1 MPEHL
6 CVHTPVHSALLC
18 TWNTGPP
25 GGLCRVLPARV
36 FHSLES
42 KVGTPPGAMHCG
54 KSTRWIRELG
64 FLPSSS
70 QQLRN

>member
-1 MPEHL
+1 MLEHL

-18 TWNTGPP
+18 TWNAGSP
-25 GGLCRVLPARV
+25 GGLCIVLPTLV
-36 FHSLES
+36 FRSLES
-42 KVGTPPGAMHCG
+42 KVGTPPGAIHGG
-54 KSTRWIRELG
+54 KSTRWIQELR